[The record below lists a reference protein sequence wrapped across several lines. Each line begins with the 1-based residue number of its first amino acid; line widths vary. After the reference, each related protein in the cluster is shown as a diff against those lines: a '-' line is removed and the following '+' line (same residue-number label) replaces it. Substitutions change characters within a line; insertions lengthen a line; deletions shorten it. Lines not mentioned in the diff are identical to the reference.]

1 MPINRGARK
10 NIMRDDWGL
19 VENPF
24 RISAIYSPD
33 NPDPYEKLMYG
44 DQYEE
49 FYEKF
54 FLRPLE
60 KETNRQVIGAVWST
74 YEANRLGKGYG
85 KSMLMAEEAKSINR
99 RLGAHKLRE
108 FGVSEDSIESNPFAA
123 GYCTFKKSKDISSF
137 PAALLEGVKFI
148 LSSEYGDE

>member
-99 RLGAHKLRE
+99 RLGGARPADPAACEQSLRGGLLHIQE
-108 FGVSEDSIESNPFAA
+108 VKGYFLVSGRFAGGCEVHPFFGVRR
-123 GYCTFKKSKDISSF
+123 
-137 PAALLEGVKFI
+137 
-148 LSSEYGDE
+148 